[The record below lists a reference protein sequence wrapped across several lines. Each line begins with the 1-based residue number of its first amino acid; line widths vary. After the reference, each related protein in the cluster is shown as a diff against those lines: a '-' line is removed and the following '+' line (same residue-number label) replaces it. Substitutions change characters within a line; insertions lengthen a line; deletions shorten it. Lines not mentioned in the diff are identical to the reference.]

1 MDFERAYT
9 LRIIINNLINKLTN
23 ARSAILESRWAV
35 IGSFFIFFGIIL
47 FIVQFISPHFFSLRF
62 ETGLVGLSLGLLSV
76 GVAIYAIHLSK
87 KTDRKHTEL
96 LKRITVQISELPET
110 LGNDTI
116 ALPILDGSEELIEI
130 LEKLNQEKLSEL
142 KLEEERREELKL
154 KEERLRA
161 EILLAE
167 LPREEKRLRELKLE
181 EERLEE
187 ERRKIDRPEKY
198 SKSAAKRRLDEDTKR
213 VGYKRGEIYEIG
225 DGKWG
230 VNWGGK
236 YPL

>member
-96 LKRITVQISELPET
+96 LKILDKKLT
-110 LGNDTI
+110 D
-116 ALPILDGSEELIEI
+116 LPIVLGVDTLSPSIREPKKEILREEILSEEILRVKARIDELISI
-130 LEKLNQEKLSEL
+130 LSMPQEPSQILKKGRISDLS
-142 KLEEERREELKL
+142 KIAAQRRV
-154 KEERLRA
+154 
-161 EILLAE
+161 
-167 LPREEKRLRELKLE
+167 
-181 EERLEE
+181 
-187 ERRKIDRPEKY
+187 
-198 SKSAAKRRLDEDTKR
+198 DEDKKR
-213 VGYKRGEIYEIG
+213 VGYVRGEIYQIE

-236 YPL
+236 YRL